1 MEVVCVLSKRLRWL
15 IFSVTHCLMLMWL
28 KPIAICLVLLV
39 LFVVITMVL
48 PAYWEQ
54 VLILAFMMVSISRR
68 IHRL

>member
-15 IFSVTHCLMLMWL
+15 IFSVTHFLMLMWL

-39 LFVVITMVL
+39 LFVAITMAFPV
-48 PAYWEQ
+48 YWEQ